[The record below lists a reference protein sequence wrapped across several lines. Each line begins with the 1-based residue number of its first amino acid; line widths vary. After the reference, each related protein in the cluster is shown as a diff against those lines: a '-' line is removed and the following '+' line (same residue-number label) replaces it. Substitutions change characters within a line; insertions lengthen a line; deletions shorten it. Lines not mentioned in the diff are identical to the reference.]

1 VPDKVNIWGS
11 WLADPESGLD
21 FELVS
26 GFQQHANHACGLIPY
41 RLVINRDQIATAT
54 YQVQLDRVESAV
66 LHRGGSQT
74 FFLVVLI
81 EQLAQVEF
89 LIILNV
95 DEGVSEPQGVAL
107 VNKPLAP
114 GGLF

>member
-1 VPDKVNIWGS
+1 MPDKVNIWGG
-11 WLADPESGLD
+11 WGADPESRLD

-26 GFQQHANHACGLIPY
+26 GFQQYANHASCLIPY
-41 RLVINRDQIATAT
+41 RLIINRDQIATAT

-66 LHRGGSQT
+66 LRCGWSQT

-81 EQLAQVEF
+81 EQLGQVKF

-95 DEGVSEPQGVAL
+95 DERVSESQGVAL
-107 VNKPLAP
+107 VNQPLAP
-114 GGLF
+114 GGLL